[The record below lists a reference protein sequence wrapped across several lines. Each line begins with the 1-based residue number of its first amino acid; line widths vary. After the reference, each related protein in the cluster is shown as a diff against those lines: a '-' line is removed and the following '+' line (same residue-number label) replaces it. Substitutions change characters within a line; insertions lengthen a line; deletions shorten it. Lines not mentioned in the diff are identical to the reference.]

1 LAHGHQNNLQKYL
14 TLGILRKKF
23 YFMKKNFLILRFQG
37 LNTGEG
43 FLFNHKISNF
53 GLKDNIG
60 FMKENFI
67 IRKVGSGLV
76 RNYHHSYAAILI
88 FSILKTSSNAL
99 ANSLTI
105 LPVCNGEAVILSL
118 SVPLGTVG

>member
-1 LAHGHQNNLQKYL
+1 
-14 TLGILRKKF
+14 
-23 YFMKKNFLILRFQG
+23 
-37 LNTGEG
+37 
-43 FLFNHKISNF
+43 
-53 GLKDNIG
+53 
-60 FMKENFI
+60 MKENFI
-67 IRKVGSGLV
+67 IRKVGNGLV